1 MIIPKTGAVHLAS
14 VFVSGI
20 VKMWYS
26 LKKLGTLTPITLNF
40 CVILRAVMPLCIFNN
55 DNMIDFLD
63 SLDTE
68 LNEGGTRVV
77 PIITE
82 VHEVNDGT
90 DIHDFKADDIPIL
103 PLRNMVLFPMMT
115 MPVSVGR
122 DKSLR
127 LIKEAE
133 QSHSSIAVICQ
144 YDSHVDDP
152 MERDLYRYGTIATII
167 KILEL
172 PDGST
177 NVILQGRSA
186 CQLES
191 VTHITPYL
199 RGAVT
204 LIEDKLPLAGD
215 KEFEMLIQ
223 SIMEVTMRMLRNMGA
238 NGRDLAFAMKNID
251 NPMYLMNFLATN
263 IAFDSDQ
270 KQHMLEERDVKKRG
284 YMLYQLLSREE
295 QLVEIKAN
303 IQERTREDLSQQQ
316 REHFLQQQIR
326 TIQEELGTDV
336 DDIEELHD
344 RSLKMKWSEEV
355 QKQFDKELRKLER
368 LNPQSP
374 DYSVQYAYLDNMLN
388 LPWDTYTEDNFD
400 LKKVED
406 KLNADHYGLE
416 KVKDRILEHLS
427 VLKLRGDLK
436 APILCLYG
444 PPGVG
449 KTSLGKSIA
458 DALHREYARISLG
471 GLHDEAEIRGHRR
484 TYIGAMPG
492 RIIAALAKC
501 GSNNPVIVL
510 DEIDKVGQDFKGDP
524 SSALLEVLDPEQNGH
539 FHDNYLDVDYDLS
552 KILFI
557 ATANSLATVSRPLLD
572 RMEVIEI
579 NGYIPEE
586 KLEIAKRHLIPKELD
601 NNGFKKNEIKFGKA
615 TILKM
620 IEDYTRESGVR
631 QLEKKIATV
640 LRRVAR
646 HKASGDDYPT
656 SIKPDDLKEY
666 LGAPDYSRDKYE
678 GNEFAGVVTGLAW
691 TAVGGEILFVESSLA
706 HGKGEKL
713 TLTGN
718 LGDVMKESAVIAMQ
732 YLRSHCSLLNI
743 DPELFDKY
751 NVHIHVPE
759 GAIPKDGPSA
769 GVTMVTSLASSFTQ
783 RRVKDHL
790 AMTGE
795 ITLRGKV
802 LPVGGIKEKI
812 LAAKRAGI
820 RDIIL
825 CKDNRKDIEEI
836 NEIYLKGLTF
846 HYVNTI
852 KDVLDIAL
860 LPDKVKDAIEL

>member
-1 MIIPKTGAVHLAS
+1 
-14 VFVSGI
+14 
-20 VKMWYS
+20 
-26 LKKLGTLTPITLNF
+26 
-40 CVILRAVMPLCIFNN
+40 
-55 DNMIDFLD
+55 MIDFFD
-63 SLDTE
+63 NIDND
-68 LNEGGTRVV
+68 LNDGGARVV

-82 VHEVNDGT
+82 IHEVNDRL
-90 DIHDFKADDIPIL
+90 DIQDNRAEDIPVL
-103 PLRNMVLFPMMT
+103 PLRNMVLFPSMT

-122 DKSLR
+122 EKSMR
-127 LIKEAE
+127 LIKEAID
-133 QSHSSIAVICQ
+133 QHSPIAAFCQ
-144 YDSHVDDP
+144 LDSHVDDP
-152 MERDLYRYGTIATII
+152 VEKDLYHIGTLATII
-167 KILEL
+167 KVLEL

-186 CQLES
+186 CSLES
-191 VTHITPYL
+191 ITRTQPYL
-199 RGAVT
+199 HGNVS
-204 LIEDKLPLAGD
+204 LVEDKLPMAGD
-215 KEFEMLIQ
+215 KEFEVLLQ
-223 SIMEVTMRMLRNMGA
+223 SIVEVTLRMLRNMGN
-238 NGRDLAFAMKNID
+238 NGRDLAFAIKNID
-251 NPMYLMNFLATN
+251 NPFYLMSFLATN
-263 IAFDSDQ
+263 IAFEPEQ
-270 KQHMLEERDVKKRG
+270 KQKMLSERDVKKRG
-284 YMLYQLLSREE
+284 YLLYNMLSQEE

-303 IQERTREDLSQQQ
+303 IQSRTREDLSQQQ

-326 TIQEELGTDV
+326 NIQEELGTDV
-336 DDIEELHD
+336 DDIEELQERGD
-344 RSLKMKWSEEV
+344 KMKWNDNV
-355 QKQFDKELRKLER
+355 KKQFEKELRKLER
-368 LNPQSP
+368 LNPQTP
-374 DYSVQYAYLDNMLN
+374 DYSVQYSYLDTMLN
-388 LPWDTYTEDNFD
+388 LPWDNCTEDNFD
-400 LKKVED
+400 LKKVEA
-406 KLNADHYGLE
+406 KLNSDHYGLE

-427 VLKLRGDLK
+427 VLKLRGDHK

-449 KTSLGKSIA
+449 KTSLGKSVA

-586 KLEIAKRHLIPKELD
+586 KLEIAKRHLIPKELE
-601 NNGFKKNEIKFGKA
+601 NNGFKKNEIKFGKQV
-615 TILKM
+615 IM
-620 IEDYTRESGVR
+620 QIIEDYTRESGVR

-646 HKASGDDYPT
+646 HKASGDPYPT
-656 SIKPDDLKEY
+656 SIKVTDLKEY
-666 LGAPDYSRDKYE
+666 LGSPDYSRDKYE

-706 HGKGEKL
+706 RGKGEKL

-732 YLRSHCSLLNI
+732 YLRSHCSLLDI

-783 RRVKDHL
+783 RKVKDHL

-820 RDIIL
+820 TDIIL

-836 NEIYLKGLTF
+836 NDMYLTGLTF

-852 KDVLDIAL
+852 KDVLDLAL
-860 LPDKVKDAIEL
+860 LPEKVHDAIEL